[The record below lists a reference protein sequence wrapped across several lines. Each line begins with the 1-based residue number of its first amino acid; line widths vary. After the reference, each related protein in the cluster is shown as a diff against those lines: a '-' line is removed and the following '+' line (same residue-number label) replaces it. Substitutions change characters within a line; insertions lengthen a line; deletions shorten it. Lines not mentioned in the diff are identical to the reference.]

1 MVPPT
6 LISVIIKTNSWT
18 ALKREIFTDIT
29 DNEHPQGRMLPLS
42 KNPDF
47 RISGIRIFTDSGL
60 RQFPAGPTGMPT
72 GSIRIEYGNIGTE
85 LYSILL

>member
-1 MVPPT
+1 MVPPS

-47 RISGIRIFTDSGL
+47 RISGIRIFTDSGS
-60 RQFPAGPTGMPT
+60 RQFPAGPT